1 MAPQKKIR
9 LDSVLDR
16 GKACLFKS
24 SYLGASTLHVSEFGQ
39 HRSSPQVE
47 RLHQPAR
54 RIWGVEYLK
63 GYSTASHETV
73 KAGDIERLFGHLERI
88 SSASCD
94 DPVVSE
100 HPAKARYVNLK
111 PIPRWQALASPDI
124 FEEAFGGNRVSLC
137 ECHCNQHRPWSKAPD
152 VGRIAVVAQ
161 YDQRT
166 ENA

>member
-16 GKACLFKS
+16 GKARLFKS

-88 SSASCD
+88 PSASCD

-100 HPAKARYVNLK
+100 DPAKARYVNLK
-111 PIPRWQALASPDI
+111 PIARWQALASPDV
-124 FEEAFGGNRVSLC
+124 FEEAFGGNGVSLC
-137 ECHCNQHRPWSKAPD
+137 QCHCNQHRPWSKAPD